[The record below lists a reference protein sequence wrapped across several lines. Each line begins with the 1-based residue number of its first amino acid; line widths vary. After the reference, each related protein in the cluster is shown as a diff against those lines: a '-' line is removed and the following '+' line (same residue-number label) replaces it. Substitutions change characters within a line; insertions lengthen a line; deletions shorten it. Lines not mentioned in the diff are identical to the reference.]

1 MVAGP
6 WRPGVLVATP
16 VGQRSWGLVWC
27 QLGWVGLVR
36 GLRMLRW
43 GRGYLG
49 LGRFAAVPLGGG
61 TEPRLLSDSFARS
74 RGLVP
79 GDGQL

>member
-27 QLGWVGLVR
+27 HLGWVGLVR

-43 GRGYLG
+43 GRGCLG
-49 LGRFAAVPLGGG
+49 LGRFAAAPL
-61 TEPRLLSDSFARS
+61 ELWLLSDSFARS